1 MSDAPSAAN
10 QASRQTSVANHQWA
24 LILAAGAG
32 SRLRALTTQPCGT
45 PVPKQYCSL
54 HGGQS
59 LMEDAIRRAQSQ
71 VAAERVCAI
80 VAQQHHRW
88 WSAMDSV
95 MQLPPRNL
103 IVQPSNRGTAIGILY
118 SLVHILSQDADAQ
131 VLLLPSDHY
140 VAHEEILERSL
151 AAALAHVVRAPE
163 QPVLLGLHPE
173 EPDSE
178 LGYIVPGAPDAFG
191 GRAVARFVEK
201 PELTKAAQIVRNG
214 GLWNTFIIAASARSL
229 LNLFLPRF
237 APTVMEMQVIVGNA
251 LQNKTAAGWPSIVD
265 MYTRLPDLDF
275 SRDLLEGRESS
286 LCVLPVPACGW
297 SDLGTPYRVGETVRR
312 LPGES
317 APASQ
322 SRRSNYVNLAAQ
334 HAHFERSMAGASL

>member
-1 MSDAPSAAN
+1 MTD
-10 QASRQTSVANHQWA
+10 ASRAPDRGHSNHWA
-24 LILAAGAG
+24 LVLAAGEG

-54 HGGQS
+54 SGGQS
-59 LMEDAIRRAQSQ
+59 LVEDAVTRARSL
-71 VAAERVCAI
+71 VAPERICAI

-88 WSAMDSV
+88 WSNVPALTS
-95 MQLPPRNL
+95 LPQPNL

-118 SLVHILSQDADAQ
+118 SLIHILSQDADAQ

-140 VAHEEILERSL
+140 VAQESVLQRSL
-151 AAALAHVVRAPE
+151 AAAMEHVSRCPDR
-163 QPVLLGLHPE
+163 PVLLGLHPD

-178 LGYIVPGAPDAFG
+178 LGYIVPGAADEFG
-191 GRAVARFVEK
+191 GRTVARFMEK
-201 PELTKAAQIVRNG
+201 PELTVAAQIVRTG
-214 GLWNTFIIAASARSL
+214 GLWNTFITAASARAL

-237 APTVMEMQVIVGNA
+237 APTVMEMQVIVGSA
-251 LQNKTAAGWPSIVD
+251 LQHRSAGGWPAIVD

-297 SDLGTPYRVGETVRR
+297 SDLGTPHRVGETVRR
-312 LPGES
+312 LTGERGAWQADVS
-317 APASQ
+317 G
-322 SRRSNYVNLAAQ
+322 YINLAAR
-334 HAHFERSMAGASL
+334 HAHFERSLSGAMV

>member
-1 MSDAPSAAN
+1 MTD
-10 QASRQTSVANHQWA
+10 ASRAPDRGHPNHWA
-24 LILAAGAG
+24 LVLAAGDG

-54 HGGQS
+54 SGGQS
-59 LMEDAIRRAQSQ
+59 LVEDAVTRARSL
-71 VAAERVCAI
+71 VAPERICAI

-88 WSAMDSV
+88 WSNVPALTG
-95 MQLPPRNL
+95 LPQPNL

-140 VAHEEILERSL
+140 VAQESVLQRSL
-151 AAALAHVVRAPE
+151 AAAMEHVSRCPDR
-163 QPVLLGLHPE
+163 PVLLGLQPD

-178 LGYIVPGAPDAFG
+178 LGYIVPGESNGFG
-191 GRAVARFVEK
+191 GRNVARFVEK
-201 PELTKAAQIVRNG
+201 PELTVAAQIVRAG
-214 GLWNTFIIAASARSL
+214 GLWNTFIIAASARAL

-251 LQNKTAAGWPSIVD
+251 LEHRTAGGWPAIVD
-265 MYTRLPDLDF
+265 MYTRMPDLDF

-297 SDLGTPYRVGETVRR
+297 SDLGTPHRVGETVRR
-312 LPGES
+312 LSGEWAAGTADMS
-317 APASQ
+317 G
-322 SRRSNYVNLAAQ
+322 YINLAAR
-334 HAHFERSMAGASL
+334 HAHFERSLSGAML

>member
-1 MSDAPSAAN
+1 MTEVSLALEGGRSHSSDHS
-10 QASRQTSVANHQWA
+10 WA
-24 LILAAGAG
+24 LVLAAGEG

-59 LMEDAIRRAQSQ
+59 LLEDALRRAQSQ
-71 VAAERVCAI
+71 VAPHRVCAI

-88 WSAMDSV
+88 WSAIDALAA
-95 MQLPPRNL
+95 LPPRNL
-103 IVQPSNRGTAIGILY
+103 IVQPRNRGTAIGILY

-140 VAHEEILERSL
+140 VAEESILQRSL
-151 AAALAHVVRAPE
+151 AAAMEHVARCPD

-173 EPDSE
+173 EPDTE
-178 LGYIVPGAPDAFG
+178 LGYIMPGAADALG
-191 GRAVARFVEK
+191 GRTVAQFVEK
-201 PELTKAAQIVRNG
+201 PELTVASQLIRAG

-237 APTVMEMQVIVGNA
+237 ASTVMEMQVIVSNA
-251 LQNKTAAGWPSIVD
+251 LQKTSVSRWPAIVD

-275 SRDLLEGRESS
+275 SRDLLEGLEAS
-286 LCVLPVPACGW
+286 LCVMRVPPCGW
-297 SDLGTPYRVGETVRR
+297 SDLGTPRRVGETLRR
-312 LPGES
+312 LGERRLSS
-317 APASQ
+317 ALPALSG
-322 SRRSNYVNLAAQ
+322 YINLAAQ
-334 HAHFERSMAGASL
+334 HAHFERSIMGASV